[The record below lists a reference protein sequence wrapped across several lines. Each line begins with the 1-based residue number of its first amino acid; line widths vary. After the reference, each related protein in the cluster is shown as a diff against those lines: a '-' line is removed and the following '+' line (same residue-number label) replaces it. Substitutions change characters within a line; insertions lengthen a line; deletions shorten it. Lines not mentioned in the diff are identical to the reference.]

1 MKNKSVE
8 IEFTM
13 SGGEYERMEKARREL
28 SFSRGK
34 EVSLDDF
41 IGELASRGIK
51 KIKKE
56 IAGSKNIAA

>member
-13 SGGEYERMEKARREL
+13 SGGEYERMEKARREF
-28 SFSRGK
+28 SFRRGE
-34 EVSLDDF
+34 EVNIDDF
-41 IGELASRGIK
+41 IDKLVRQGIK

-56 IAGSKNIAA
+56 IITKNIAA